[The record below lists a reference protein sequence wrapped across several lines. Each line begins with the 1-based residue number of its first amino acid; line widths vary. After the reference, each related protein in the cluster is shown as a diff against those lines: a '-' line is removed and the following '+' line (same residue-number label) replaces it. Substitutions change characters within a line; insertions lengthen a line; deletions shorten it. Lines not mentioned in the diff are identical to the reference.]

1 MTHETAVAPAAES
14 HPTMPVDLA
23 TDGDKTANN
32 ALKSYLDFEVHVAA
46 GQVWLAMPGHADCRA
61 MYPNHARALARAI
74 EQIAAGGGERTVV
87 LAMDASL
94 LILRQGPDL
103 VMIREDLASRPNV
116 RNALETPADAYRLA
130 RRIRE
135 AADRAERSVALGH
148 AA

>member
-1 MTHETAVAPAAES
+1 MTQENTVALAAES
-14 HPTMPVDLA
+14 HAVPPVDL
-23 TDGDKTANN
+23 TAGSEP
-32 ALKSYLDFEVHVAA
+32 AASQTLQSYLDFEVQVAA

-61 MYPNHARALARAI
+61 MYPNHARALANAI

-87 LAMDASL
+87 LAHDVSL

-103 VMIREDLASRPNV
+103 VLIREDLASRPNV

-130 RRIRE
+130 RRVRE
-135 AADRAERSVALGH
+135 AADRAARGIGLGH

>member
-1 MTHETAVAPAAES
+1 MTQEITVAPAAES
-14 HPTMPVDLA
+14 LTAMPVGFA
-23 TDGDKTANN
+23 ADGDKTADQ

-74 EQIAAGGGERTVV
+74 EQIAAGGGERTFVI
-87 LAMDASL
+87 AMDASL

-103 VMIREDLASRPNV
+103 VMIREDVASRPNV

-130 RRIRE
+130 RRVRE